1 MNHSAIA
8 SPPHLFVVVPIL
20 LIIALCTPNKA
31 NATDSLPDLGSSDLV
46 EYTPEKEQAL
56 GRAFKAELHTHY
68 NIVSDP
74 DITGY
79 VRRIGHKIA
88 QYSND
93 DRHFSFYVIDHPEIN
108 AFAGP
113 DGVIGIHTGLL
124 QAVKSEDELAS
135 VIAHEIAHVTQNH
148 LSRRY
153 ELQSGTNLTH
163 LASFI
168 AAILIGMHDTSAGM
182 ATLMGSMGADLQQQ
196 LKHSRI
202 HEAEADYAG
211 IDYLYQSGYN
221 PYAMGD
227 FFGRLAMEYQNNEF
241 KPLEILMTHPVTEH
255 RLAEAKNRAETY
267 PPLIFEHDTET
278 LTLIKLR
285 LQAKTGV
292 RDATLQEKPL
302 NDAQQCYQN
311 TVNTLFNYSDKLS
324 HQNKPT
330 DCLTRIIRN
339 HPLQPL
345 YRTLQLETF
354 NQAKK
359 TKKKDALKLAEIAND
374 LFPQNASVLIQYAKL
389 LEKYNKPK
397 KAIDL
402 LEGQVDKLLYKQK
415 VYKQLSRLYA
425 DMDDLA
431 YAYFYEALGQ
441 FEIGN
446 LKKTEIFL
454 EKAEEISNSDH
465 KDLNNKILIFRT
477 EYSNLLK
484 QKSKLKTS

>member
-1 MNHSAIA
+1 MNHSAIIHR
-8 SPPHLFVVVPIL
+8 PTLFELVALL
-20 LIIALCTPNKA
+20 LIMALYAPNNA
-31 NATDSLPDLGSSDLV
+31 SATDNLPDLGSSDLV

-56 GRAFKAELHTHY
+56 GRAFTSELHAHY
-68 NIVSDP
+68 KIVSDP
-74 DITGY
+74 DITDY

-88 QYSND
+88 QHSGD
-93 DRHFSFYVIDHPEIN
+93 HRHFSFYVIDHPEIN

-168 AAILIGMHDTSAGM
+168 AAILIGMHDASAGM

-196 LKHSRI
+196 LKHSRV
-202 HEAEADYAG
+202 HEAEADFVG

-221 PYAMGD
+221 PFAMGD

-267 PPLIFEHDTET
+267 QPLIFKQDTET
-278 LTLIKLR
+278 LTLIKMR
-285 LQAKTGV
+285 LQAKTGI
-292 RDATLQEKPL
+292 RDTTLQEQSLSP
-302 NDAQQCYQN
+302 AQQCYLN
-311 TVNTLFNYSDKLS
+311 TVNTLFNYSDQLS
-324 HQNKPT
+324 HKNKST
-330 DCLTRIIRN
+330 DCLTSAIKN

-345 YRTLQLETF
+345 YRTLQLEVF
-354 NQAKK
+354 NQTTE
-359 TKKKDALKLAEIAND
+359 TKKEKTLKSAEIANE
-374 LFPQNASVLIQYAKL
+374 LFPQNVSILIQYTKL
-389 LEKYNKPK
+389 LEKYNESER
-397 KAIDL
+397 AIQL
-402 LEGQVDKLLYKQK
+402 LEGNVNKLRYKQK
-415 VYKQLSRLYA
+415 AYKQLSQLYA
-425 DMDDLA
+425 DMNNLA

-446 LKKTEIFL
+446 IMKTQIFL
-454 EKAEEISNSDH
+454 EKAEEVSNSDN

-484 QKSKLKTS
+484 QKSKPETP